1 MAYAQLKLENQLC
14 FPVYAAS
21 RLIIREYQ
29 PHLDRLGITYAQYL
43 ALMVLWESD
52 NIPVSEITQRLILNT
67 NTVTPILKR
76 MEAQGLITRQRS
88 GRDERQVIVT
98 LTTKGRQLEVE
109 AALIPEQVA
118 SGLISAEVGAADLL
132 QMKER
137 LDAIVHYL
145 AKRPGAT
152 G

>member
-98 LTTKGRQLEVE
+98 LTTKGRQLELE

>member
-98 LTTKGRQLEVE
+98 LTTKGRQLELE

-137 LDAIVHYL
+137 LDAIVRYL